1 MLILEILNEFYNI
14 LKVKKMTILLVP
26 LKHLLSWCASQ
37 FSKERSDQANILD
50 LVLTIDDLYFQIIK
64 SKIKNFSPAMIPGI
78 LADPLLREQLKERAT
93 CETFIEPFFH
103 SMIIYQRCS
112 SVSVYI
118 FNKTIEQ
125 QRYHSCITSLT
136 LREDQPTITLD
147 GATDVVNPG

>member
-1 MLILEILNEFYNI
+1 
-14 LKVKKMTILLVP
+14 
-26 LKHLLSWCASQ
+26 
-37 FSKERSDQANILD
+37 
-50 LVLTIDDLYFQIIK
+50 
-64 SKIKNFSPAMIPGI
+64 
-78 LADPLLREQLKERAT
+78 
-93 CETFIEPFFH
+93 
-103 SMIIYQRCS
+103 MIIYQRCS